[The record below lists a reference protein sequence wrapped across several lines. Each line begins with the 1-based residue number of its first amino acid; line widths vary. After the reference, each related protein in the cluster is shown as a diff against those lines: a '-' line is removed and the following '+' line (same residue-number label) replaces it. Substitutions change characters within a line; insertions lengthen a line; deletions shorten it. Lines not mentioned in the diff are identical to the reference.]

1 VGGARQSVMTNPGEH
16 EPAQPATR
24 RKGSLLQTVQ
34 AVAWSFLGIRRRADY
49 AKDVAQLNPI
59 HVVIAGI
66 VGAAL
71 FVGALVLLV
80 RWVIASGVA
89 T

>member
-1 VGGARQSVMTNPGEH
+1 VNAPRH
-16 EPAQPATR
+16 EDNTPVTA
-24 RKGSLLQTVQ
+24 RKGSLLQTAR

-49 AKDVAQLNPI
+49 AKDVAELNPI
-59 HVVIAGI
+59 HVVVAGI
-66 VGAAL
+66 IGAAL
-71 FVGALVLLV
+71 FVAALVLLV

>member
-1 VGGARQSVMTNPGEH
+1 MMAGHPRSDEGPVTARQ
-16 EPAQPATR
+16 
-24 RKGSLLQTVQ
+24 GSWLQTAQ

-49 AKDVAQLNPI
+49 AKDLDKLNPI
-59 HVVIAGI
+59 HVVIVGI

-71 FVGALVLLV
+71 FVLLLVLLV
-80 RWVIASGVA
+80 RWVVSSGVA

>member
-1 VGGARQSVMTNPGEH
+1 MMAGRLPSDDAPVTA
-16 EPAQPATR
+16 
-24 RKGSLLQTVQ
+24 RKGSWLRTAK

-49 AKDVAQLNPI
+49 AKDVDQLNPI

-71 FVGALVLLV
+71 FVLLLVLLV
-80 RWVIASGVA
+80 RWVISSGVA

>member
-1 VGGARQSVMTNPGEH
+1 MN
-16 EPAQPATR
+16 EPSPRDDEPVTA
-24 RKGSLLQTVQ
+24 RKGSLKQTVL

-59 HVVIAGI
+59 HVVVAGVI
-66 VGAAL
+66 GAAL
-71 FVGALVLLV
+71 FVLVLVLLV
-80 RWVIASGVA
+80 RWVVTSGVA

>member
-1 VGGARQSVMTNPGEH
+1 MMAGHPPSDDGPVTA
-16 EPAQPATR
+16 
-24 RKGSLLQTVQ
+24 RKGSWLQTAK
-34 AVAWSFLGIRRRADY
+34 AVAWSFFGIRRRTDY
-49 AKDVAQLNPI
+49 AKDLENLNPI

-71 FVGALVLLV
+71 FVVLLMLLV
-80 RWVIASGVA
+80 RWIISSGVA